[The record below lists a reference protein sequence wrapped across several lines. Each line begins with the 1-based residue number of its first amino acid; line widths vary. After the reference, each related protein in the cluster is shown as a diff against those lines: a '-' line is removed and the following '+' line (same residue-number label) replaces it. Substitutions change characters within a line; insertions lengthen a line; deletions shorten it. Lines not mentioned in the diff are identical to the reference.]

1 MKILNSKTISPFGG
15 LNFVIEEAIKLEINK
30 LLKENLPVLPKQST
44 YNWFDIIMSYW
55 SVFFLWRRL
64 CRSGKKE
71 DSKHIIKP
79 GCKPYQIKKSDNFL
93 QLWILHFKFCYGYF
107 TDCAALNPRL
117 LGNGHLTPSIDIVQ
131 RMMKVFAVSADQ
143 LLNDNQN
150 SVVEIQNHELN
161 EQLAFISQLDEDEK
175 NALVKI
181 INSMLTKKRM
191 KDLLDG
197 KINLNQ

>member
-1 MKILNSKTISPFGG
+1 MVTLTEIQFIKMKFNEKIKALRKNMNFSQQDLAAKLHIHVTHLSKM
-15 LNFVIEEAIKLEINK
+15 E
-30 LLKENLPVLPKQST
+30 
-44 YNWFDIIMSYW
+44 
-55 SVFFLWRRL
+55 
-64 CRSGKKE
+64 
-71 DSKHIIKP
+71 
-79 GCKPYQIKKSDNFL
+79 
-93 QLWILHFKFCYGYF
+93 
-107 TDCAALNPRL
+107 
-117 LGNGHLTPSIDIVQ
+117 NGHLTPSIDIVQ

-161 EQLAFISQLDEDEK
+161 EQLALISQLDEDEK

>member
-1 MKILNSKTISPFGG
+1 MVTLTEIQFIKMKFNEKIKALRKNMSMSQQELAAKLHIHVTHLSKM
-15 LNFVIEEAIKLEINK
+15 E
-30 LLKENLPVLPKQST
+30 
-44 YNWFDIIMSYW
+44 
-55 SVFFLWRRL
+55 
-64 CRSGKKE
+64 
-71 DSKHIIKP
+71 
-79 GCKPYQIKKSDNFL
+79 
-93 QLWILHFKFCYGYF
+93 
-107 TDCAALNPRL
+107 
-117 LGNGHLTPSIDIVQ
+117 NGHLTPSIDIVQ

-161 EQLAFISQLDEDEK
+161 EQLMLINQLDEEEK

-197 KINLNQ
+197 KAKF